1 MESKKNKR
9 YRPRR
14 NFAGLEKRRLK
25 AATLFAQDLTQAEV
39 ARRLEVSRQATKNW
53 FDQWKR
59 GGRSA
64 LHAAGRAGRKPKLLP
79 KQLQRVEKAL
89 LQGPRAN
96 GLDSDLWSL
105 PRIAVAI
112 ERITGVRYHS
122 GHVWK
127 VMRALGWSAQ
137 KPQPKARERDEAAI
151 HHWKTRTW
159 PAIKKKPGNA
169 ARA

>member
-1 MESKKNKR
+1 MEPKNPKR

-14 NFAGLEKRRLK
+14 DFAGLEKRRLK
-25 AATLFAQDLTQAEV
+25 AARLFVQGLSQAEV
-39 ARRLEVSRQATKNW
+39 ARRLKVSRQATKNW

-64 LHAAGRAGRKPKLLP
+64 LRAAGRAGRKPELLP
-79 KQLQRVEKAL
+79 QQLQQVEKAL

-96 GLDSDLWSL
+96 GLDSDLFSL
-105 PRIAVAI
+105 PRIAVVI
-112 ERITGVRYHS
+112 ERITGVRYHP

-151 HHWKTRTW
+151 RHWKTRTW